1 LKKRLLRLNNHTGRK
16 QQNSNNY
23 CLLWRDALKIADL
36 HYLVA
41 HRLLNILKKIA
52 SILLLGIL
60 LFNWCGYRL
69 VINWMQ
75 KDADT
80 KLEARLDRSDY
91 SESQLIEIKVPLN
104 IPYQTNWASFQR
116 YDGEIEVNGIHY
128 KYVKRKIENGQ
139 LVLKCIPNEARQH
152 LQTARDDFFK
162 LVNDLQLD
170 HSAKK
175 TNNTNITKVF
185 TGDFFNRHQ
194 LSYELNNPEVNL
206 EYNIYQSP
214 NLTNFFHSTPEQPPE
229 A

>member
-1 LKKRLLRLNNHTGRK
+1 LKKRHLPSNKPGSNK
-16 QQNSNNY
+16 QQFCNNS
-23 CLLWRDALKIADL
+23 CLLWRGILNIANL
-36 HYLVA
+36 QYLVSQ
-41 HRLLNILKKIA
+41 RLLFALKKIA

-60 LFNWCGYRL
+60 LFNWCGYRW

-75 KDADT
+75 KEADT
-80 KLEARLDRSDY
+80 KLEAKLDRSEYD
-91 SESQLIEIKVPLN
+91 ESQLIEIKVPLN
-104 IPYQTNWASFQR
+104 MPYQTNWASFQR
-116 YDGEIEVNGIHY
+116 YDGEIDVNGIHY

-162 LVNDLQLD
+162 LVNDLQLS

-194 LSYELNNPEVNL
+194 FSYELNKPDVNA
-206 EYNIYQSP
+206 EYNIYLSP
-214 NLTNFFHSTPEQPPE
+214 HLSNFIHSTPEQPPE